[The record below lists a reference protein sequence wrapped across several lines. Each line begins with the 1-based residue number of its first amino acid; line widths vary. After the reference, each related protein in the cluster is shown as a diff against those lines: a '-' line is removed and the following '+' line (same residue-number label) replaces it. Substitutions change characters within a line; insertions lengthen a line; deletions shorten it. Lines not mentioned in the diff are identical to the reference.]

1 VVAIVSHDLRNPHNA
16 ITLSAGVLLQRQG
29 ADERTRRTASRI
41 ASASERGSRL
51 IQDLLDFTRARVGG
65 LPIHPRSMDVHEL
78 VHRVV
83 EEVRSAHP
91 ERRIEYQ
98 ASGDGHGEYD
108 GDRLAQVVTNLV
120 GNALQH
126 SPPGTPVRVA
136 TQGEASGI
144 HIVVHNQGRP
154 IPEPLLPKL
163 FEPYRRGPEAAEA
176 RGSLGLGLYIT
187 QQIVLGHG
195 GSLEV
200 SSTQEAG
207 TTFTVHLP
215 RNVH

>member
-1 VVAIVSHDLRNPHNA
+1 VVAIVSHDLRNPLNA
-16 ITLSAGVLLQRQG
+16 ITLSTGVLLQRQDV
-29 ADERTRRTASRI
+29 DERTRRTASRI
-41 ASASERGSRL
+41 ASAAERSSRL
-51 IQDLLDFTRARVGG
+51 IRDLLDFTRARVGG
-65 LPIHPRSMDVHEL
+65 LPIHPQSMDVHEL

-83 EEVRSAHP
+83 EEVRSANP
-91 ERRIEYQ
+91 GRRIEHE
-98 ASGDGHGEYD
+98 ASGDGYGEYD

-126 SPPGTPVRVA
+126 SPPGTPVRV
-136 TQGEASGI
+136 TTRGEPSGI
-144 HIVVHNQGRP
+144 HLMVHNQGRP

-187 QQIVLGHG
+187 RQIVLGHG
-195 GSLEV
+195 GSIEV
-200 SSTQEAG
+200 SSTQAAG

-215 RNVH
+215 RSVH